1 MKGGFFLNFSQRL
14 KELRLEY
21 GYTQTVLAD
30 LLGVSYAA
38 IQKYEAGLGKPRAK
52 NLEKLAKIFDVSVS
66 YLLGETNSRSSN
78 KIYDII
84 EQLSEDRQDN
94 TLKYAE
100 HQLKEQKEEVN
111 IINLHN
117 SLIPYEIEEEQ
128 ALSAGRG
135 EAYTDE
141 VGKEVVYW
149 DKDIKHDR
157 AIVIRGNSMEPD
169 YHYGQIA
176 LISYQDC
183 VDINGDIYAV
193 DDIDRGLAYIKS
205 VYVEDDYIRL
215 VSLNDDIDFEG
226 NRLFPDILLP
236 RDENTR
242 IIGKVIEAFT
252 PIEKV

>member
-1 MKGGFFLNFSQRL
+1 MNLSERL
-14 KELRLEY
+14 KELRTE
-21 GYTQTVLAD
+21 
-30 LLGVSYAA
+30 
-38 IQKYEAGLGKPRAK
+38 K
-52 NLEKLAKIFDVSVS
+52 NLTQKQIALKLNVAYQVYQRWEKGERQPKKESIENLANVFNVSVG
-66 YLLGETNSRSSN
+66 YLLGETNIKSGSEIDEIMEKLKVPRQQ
-78 KIYDII
+78 KTIQFAKKQLI
-84 EQLSEDRQDN
+84 EQTEEDKIVH
-94 TLKYAE
+94 LY
-100 HQLKEQKEEVN
+100 
-111 IINLHN
+111 N
-117 SLIPYEIEEEQ
+117 SLIPYEVEEEQ

-176 LISYQDC
+176 LIRYQSC

-193 DDIDRGLAYIKS
+193 DDVERGLAYIKS

>member
-1 MKGGFFLNFSQRL
+1 MNLSERL
-14 KELRLEY
+14 KELRTEKKL
-21 GYTQTVLAD
+21 TQKKIALKLNVAYQVYQRWEKGERQPKKESIENLATVF
-30 LLGVSYAA
+30 
-38 IQKYEAGLGKPRAK
+38 
-52 NLEKLAKIFDVSVS
+52 NVSVG
-66 YLLGETNSRSSN
+66 YLLGETNIKSGSEIDEIMEKLKVPRQQ
-78 KIYDII
+78 KTIQFAKKQLI
-84 EQLSEDRQDN
+84 EQTEEDKIVQ
-94 TLKYAE
+94 
-100 HQLKEQKEEVN
+100 
-111 IINLHN
+111 LHN

-128 ALSAGRG
+128 SLSAGRG

-157 AIVIRGNSMEPD
+157 AIVIRENSMEPD

-176 LISYQDC
+176 LIRYQSC

-193 DDIDRGLAYIKS
+193 DDVERGLAYIKS

>member
-1 MKGGFFLNFSQRL
+1 MNLSERL
-14 KELRLEY
+14 KELRTE
-21 GYTQTVLAD
+21 
-30 LLGVSYAA
+30 
-38 IQKYEAGLGKPRAK
+38 K
-52 NLEKLAKIFDVSVS
+52 NLTQKQIALKLNVAYQVYQRWEKGERQPKKESIENLANVFNVSVG
-66 YLLGETNSRSSN
+66 YLLGETNIKSGSEIDEIMEKLKVPRQQ
-78 KIYDII
+78 KTIQFAKKQLI
-84 EQLSEDRQDN
+84 EQTEEDKIVH
-94 TLKYAE
+94 LY
-100 HQLKEQKEEVN
+100 
-111 IINLHN
+111 N
-117 SLIPYEIEEEQ
+117 SLIPYEVEEEQ

-176 LISYQDC
+176 LIRYQSC

-193 DDIDRGLAYIKS
+193 DDVERGLAYIKS
-205 VYVEDDYIRL
+205 IYVEDDYIRL

-252 PIEKV
+252 PIEKDF

>member
-1 MKGGFFLNFSQRL
+1 MDFSHRL
-14 KELRLEY
+14 KELRKEN
-21 GYTQTVLAD
+21 GYTQKELAEK
-30 LLGVSYAA
+30 LGFAYQNL
-38 IQKYEAGLGKPRAK
+38 QKYENGSAKPLNK
-52 NLEKLAKIFDVSVS
+52 NLKMLAKIFNVSVS
-66 YLLGETNSRSSN
+66 YLLGETNIRSAN
-78 KIYDII
+78 KINSIM
-84 EQLSEDRQDN
+84 EQLSDSRQDE
-94 TLKYAE
+94 TIEFAE
-100 HQLKEQKEEVN
+100 NKLKEQEEEN
-111 IINLHN
+111 IIIHFRN
-117 SLIPYEIEEEQ
+117 SLIPYEVEEEQ

-176 LISYQDC
+176 LIRYQSF
-183 VDINGDIYAV
+183 VDINGEIYAV

-242 IIGKVIEAFT
+242 IIGKVIAAFT
-252 PIEKV
+252 PIEKNF

>member
-1 MKGGFFLNFSQRL
+1 MNLSERL
-14 KELRLEY
+14 KELRTEKKL
-21 GYTQTVLAD
+21 TQKQIALKLNVAYQVYQRWEKGERQPKKESIENLAN
-30 LLGVSYAA
+30 VF
-38 IQKYEAGLGKPRAK
+38 
-52 NLEKLAKIFDVSVS
+52 NVSVG
-66 YLLGETNSRSSN
+66 YLLGETNIKSGSEIDEIMEKLKVPRQQRTIQFA
-78 KIYDII
+78 KKQLI
-84 EQLSEDRQDN
+84 EQTEEDKIVH
-94 TLKYAE
+94 LY
-100 HQLKEQKEEVN
+100 
-111 IINLHN
+111 N
-117 SLIPYEIEEEQ
+117 SLIPYEVEEEQ

-135 EAYTDE
+135 EVYTDE

-176 LISYQDC
+176 LIRYQSY
-183 VDINGDIYAV
+183 VDINGDIYAI
-193 DDIDRGLAYIKS
+193 DDVERGLAYIKS

-215 VSLNDDIDFEG
+215 ISLNDDIDFEG

>member
-1 MKGGFFLNFSQRL
+1 MNLSERL
-14 KELRLEY
+14 KELRTE
-21 GYTQTVLAD
+21 
-30 LLGVSYAA
+30 
-38 IQKYEAGLGKPRAK
+38 K
-52 NLEKLAKIFDVSVS
+52 NLTQKQIALKLNVAYQVYQRWEKGERQPKKESIENLANVFNVSVG
-66 YLLGETNSRSSN
+66 YLLGETNIKSGSEIDEIMEKLKVPRQQ
-78 KIYDII
+78 KTIQFAKKQLI
-84 EQLSEDRQDN
+84 EQTEEDKIVH
-94 TLKYAE
+94 LY
-100 HQLKEQKEEVN
+100 
-111 IINLHN
+111 N
-117 SLIPYEIEEEQ
+117 SLIPYEVEEEQ

-176 LISYQDC
+176 LIRYQSC

-193 DDIDRGLAYIKS
+193 DDVERGLAYIKS

-236 RDENTR
+236 RDEITR

>member
-1 MKGGFFLNFSQRL
+1 MNFSQRL

-38 IQKYEAGLGKPRAK
+38 IQKYEADLGKPRAK

-100 HQLKEQKEEVN
+100 NQLKEQKEEVN

-176 LISYQDC
+176 LIRYQDC

-236 RDENTR
+236 RDENTQ

>member
-1 MKGGFFLNFSQRL
+1 MDFSTRI
-14 KELRLEY
+14 KELRKKEGLS
-21 GYTQTVLAD
+21 QAD
-30 LLGVSYAA
+30 LAKKINVTYRA
-38 IQKYEAGLGKPRAK
+38 IQKYESGEGKPRNA
-52 NLEKLAKIFDVSVS
+52 NLIALAKVFNVNVSF
-66 YLLGETNSRSSN
+66 LLGETNINPKFQINS
-78 KIYDII
+78 IM
-84 EQLSEDRQDN
+84 EELSEHRQETTYN
-94 TLKYAE
+94 FASK
-100 HQLKEQKEEVN
+100 QLEEQNEEDKIVQ
-111 IINLHN
+111 LHN
-117 SLIPYEIEEEQ
+117 SLIPYEVEEEQ
-128 ALSAGRG
+128 SLSAGRG

-141 VGKEVVYW
+141 LGKEVVYW
-149 DKDIKHDR
+149 DKYIKHDR

-176 LISYQDC
+176 LIRYQSC

-193 DDIDRGLAYIKS
+193 DDVERGLAYIKS

-252 PIEKV
+252 PIEKEF

>member
-1 MKGGFFLNFSQRL
+1 MNLSERL
-14 KELRLEY
+14 KELRTE
-21 GYTQTVLAD
+21 
-30 LLGVSYAA
+30 
-38 IQKYEAGLGKPRAK
+38 K
-52 NLEKLAKIFDVSVS
+52 NLTQKQIALKLNVAYQVYQRWEKGERQPKKESIENLANVFNVSVG
-66 YLLGETNSRSSN
+66 YLLGETNIKSGSEIDEIMEKLKVPRQQ
-78 KIYDII
+78 KTIQFAKKQLI
-84 EQLSEDRQDN
+84 EQTEEDKIVH
-94 TLKYAE
+94 LY
-100 HQLKEQKEEVN
+100 
-111 IINLHN
+111 N
-117 SLIPYEIEEEQ
+117 SLIPYEVEEEQ

-176 LISYQDC
+176 LIRYQSC
-183 VDINGDIYAV
+183 VDIDGDIYAV
-193 DDIDRGLAYIKS
+193 DDVERGLAYIKS

-242 IIGKVIEAFT
+242 IIGKVVEAFT
-252 PIEKV
+252 PIEKNF